1 MEKAL
6 LGYVAVTSMMTVPG
20 LSKSISWFMIFMTF
34 TLGFY
39 GAMGSDGC
47 ISNVPCRAHKSRLIE
62 RRVLLEILAVLY
74 KSLYC
79 RL

>member
-34 TLGFY
+34 KLGSY
-39 GAMGSDGC
+39 DA
-47 ISNVPCRAHKSRLIE
+47 K
-62 RRVLLEILAVLY
+62 
-74 KSLYC
+74 
-79 RL
+79 